1 MIPLPSKFK
10 IIEESANFKKFE
22 IDGLYPGYGTTIGN
36 ALRRVLLSSLQG
48 AAITKVKIKGAE
60 HEFSTIEGVEQ
71 DVINIILNLKQVRFK
86 IFSDEPQQITLKVK
100 GEKEATSNDFKLTP
114 ELELVSKDLP
124 IATLTSKSSEL
135 EIEATVQ
142 KGIGYEPIERRQKE
156 KLSVGEILLDA
167 IYTPVRKVSLNIDNV
182 RVGDRT
188 DFDRIVLGVQTD
200 GTISPEDAFNKSIDT
215 LIEFLSFL
223 KKNPEKEG
231 KK

>member
-10 IIEESANFKKFE
+10 ITEEGANFKKFE

-36 ALRRVLLSSLQG
+36 ALRRVLLSSLEG
-48 AAITKVKIKGAE
+48 AAITKVKIKGAD
-60 HEFSTIEGVEQ
+60 HEFSTLEGVAE
-71 DVINIILNLKQVRFK
+71 DVVNIILNLKQVRFK
-86 IFSDEPQQITLKVK
+86 IFSDEPQQITLKAK
-100 GEKEATSNDFKLTP
+100 GEKEVTSNDFKLTS

-135 EIEATVQ
+135 EIEATVE
-142 KGIGYEPIERRQKE
+142 KGVGYEPIERKQKE
-156 KLSVGEILLDA
+156 KLSIGEILLDA

-188 DFDRIVLGVQTD
+188 DFDRIILGVQTD
-200 GTISPEDAFNKSIDT
+200 GTISPEEAFNKSIDILT
-215 LIEFLSFL
+215 EFLTFL
-223 KKNPEKEG
+223 KQAPVKEA

>member
-10 IIEESANFKKFE
+10 IVEEDVNFKKFE

-36 ALRRVLLSSLQG
+36 ALRRVLLSSLEG
-48 AAITKVKIKGAE
+48 AAITKVKIKGAD
-60 HEFSTIEGVEQ
+60 HEFSTIPGVAE
-71 DVINIILNLKQVRFK
+71 DVVNILLNLKQIRFK
-86 IFSDEPQQITLKVK
+86 VFSDEPQQITLKVK
-100 GEKEATSNDFKLTP
+100 GEKEVTSNDFKLTP
-114 ELELVSKDLP
+114 ELELVTKDLE
-124 IATLTSKSSEL
+124 IATLTGKSSEL
-135 EIEATVQ
+135 EIEATVC

-156 KLSVGEILLDA
+156 KLSIGEIMLDA

-200 GTISPEDAFNKSIDT
+200 GSITPEDALKKTIET
-215 LIEFLSFL
+215 LTEYLNFL
-223 KKNPEKEG
+223 KQEPEKS

>member
-10 IIEESANFKKFE
+10 IVEEDVNFKKFE

-36 ALRRVLLSSLQG
+36 ALRRVLLSSLEG
-48 AAITKVKIKGAE
+48 AAITKVKIKGAD
-60 HEFSTIEGVEQ
+60 HEFSTIPGVAE
-71 DVINIILNLKQVRFK
+71 DVVNILLNLKQIRFRA
-86 IFSDEPQQITLKVK
+86 FSDEPQQITLKVK
-100 GEKEATSNDFKLTP
+100 GEKEVTSNDFKLTP
-114 ELELVSKDLP
+114 EVELITKDLE

-135 EIEATVQ
+135 EIEATVC
-142 KGIGYEPIERRQKE
+142 KGIGYEPTERRQKE
-156 KLSVGEILLDA
+156 KLSIGEIMLDA

-200 GTISPEDAFNKSIDT
+200 GSITPDDALKKSIEILT
-215 LIEFLSFL
+215 EYLNFL
-223 KKNPEKEG
+223 KQEPEKS